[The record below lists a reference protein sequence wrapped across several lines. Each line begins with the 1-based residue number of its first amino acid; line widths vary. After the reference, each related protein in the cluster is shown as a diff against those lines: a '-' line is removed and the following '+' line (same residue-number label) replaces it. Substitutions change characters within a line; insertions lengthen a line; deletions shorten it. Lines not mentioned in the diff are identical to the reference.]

1 MVKNLIY
8 LFFFG
13 QNLWFCPRNHP
24 LEDFSKLNYSVP
36 IYFRELYMIPYD
48 AQFCLD
54 IQMMIKYSD
63 FYLIRAEMGT
73 IERDMHD
80 ALRKMA
86 EIYVIFPI

>member
-1 MVKNLIY
+1 
-8 LFFFG
+8 
-13 QNLWFCPRNHP
+13 
-24 LEDFSKLNYSVP
+24 
-36 IYFRELYMIPYD
+36 MIPYD

-86 EIYVIFPI
+86 EIYVIFPIWPYPT